1 MVENIVE
8 EICYEMSGMINVY
21 YCIPMLSVSMNGP
34 RELTTEYDTEQM
46 ITFQSFGHN
55 FISLY
60 LDHDE
65 SVRARDWDDV
75 VEFLVVAMLAVV
87 SPAKLSG
94 TEDHVHCDVDPG
106 APVPL
111 QVVYAYTNEVIDEDC
126 IGSRTRQRK
135 RKCSV
140 VDVSDGEAEDDKESD
155 LDKDS
160 YFDPDDIVDSD
171 VDISEDNDD
180 LFEDNVEEEEQGK
193 KQKAPNSSVK
203 GKGKENICKEEY
215 EEEEDLWAPDSDEEA
230 KAHRAKTVRARSI
243 SLVLCV

>member
-1 MVENIVE
+1 
-8 EICYEMSGMINVY
+8 
-21 YCIPMLSVSMNGP
+21 
-34 RELTTEYDTEQM
+34 
-46 ITFQSFGHN
+46 
-55 FISLY
+55 

-75 VEFLVVAMLAVV
+75 VEFPVVDMPDVV
-87 SPAKLSG
+87 SPAKPSG
-94 TEDHVHCDVDPG
+94 TECPPHCDVDPG

-140 VDVSDGEAEDDKESD
+140 FDVSDGEAEDDKESD

-171 VDISEDNDD
+171 VDISEDDDD

-193 KQKAPNSSVK
+193 K
-203 GKGKENICKEEY
+203 
-215 EEEEDLWAPDSDEEA
+215 
-230 KAHRAKTVRARSI
+230 
-243 SLVLCV
+243 